1 MVTEEKREREA
12 EIRRPFALT
21 ITKEKMAATTVRNEG
36 FFVRNRN
43 AKKTKLELLEM
54 VTDVIIAALRLSF
67 KHRFILELPGNL
79 YYQWLLKER

>member
-54 VTDVIIAALRLSF
+54 VTDVIIAALRLVS
-67 KHRFILELPGNL
+67 NTASSWN
-79 YYQWLLKER
+79 YQEISIINGY